1 MYEVPDWEEICGI
14 DPNDAENFEP
24 IEESLASAASRRDKN
39 PNHQF
44 VVCGALRGEEEKIFS
59 FLLRIVDDEMYWLYV
74 DPTLSDPYSKV
85 TFFTDLKDAKK
96 IASTAAEKYPE
107 FKFFPKGVL
116 LTREQREQIA
126 ASNLNYK
133 AGRA

>member
-24 IEESLASAASRRDKN
+24 MGAGSGAASKRDKN

-44 VVCGALRGEEEKIFS
+44 VVCGVLRGEEEKNFS
-59 FLLRIVDDEMYWLYV
+59 FLLRIVDNEMYWLYV
-74 DPTLSDPYSKV
+74 DPTLSDPYSKI
-85 TFFTDLKDAKK
+85 TFFTDCKDAKK

-107 FKFFPKGVL
+107 FIIFPKGVR

-126 ASNLNYK
+126 ASNLNY
-133 AGRA
+133 